1 MVDKEDKLQEGPC
14 SKQYLDMEA
23 CAVEKKENVRSPKV
37 S

>member
-1 MVDKEDKLQEGPC
+1 MVDKEDKLREGPC

-23 CAVEKKENVRSPKV
+23 CAIEKNVRSPKV

>member
-1 MVDKEDKLQEGPC
+1 MVDKEDKLREGPC

-23 CAVEKKENVRSPKV
+23 CAIEKKENVRSPKV